1 MSAVTANNVSLTG
14 GTPTMTFVAQ
24 ANNLFRHDMAVKV
37 SNVSEFQDSGGV
49 YAIEWELTIVEDGAW
64 GKAHTATV
72 TNLITAL

>member
-1 MSAVTANNVSLTG
+1 
-14 GTPTMTFVAQ
+14 
-24 ANNLFRHDMAVKV
+24 MAVKV